1 MPPHG
6 VTSFDKTGSRPSPA
20 TASLPTDEALARQSA
35 SHSLQRDREVQ
46 PVPTRSDTFTEA
58 YRAPCLLGY
67 SILSDP
73 RTQAVPVLHPLVHR
87 TSKDIPPSL
96 PATAFVS
103 LSAYGGIRR
112 ISTCSL
118 TKGIR
123 PTLPTN
129 DSRDALC
136 VHTR

>member
-1 MPPHG
+1 MELHRLTRRAPDLPP
-6 VTSFDKTGSRPSPA
+6 RPH
-20 TASLPTDEALARQSA
+20 LFLRIMALAWQSA
-35 SHSLQRDREVQ
+35 SHSRQRDWEVQ

-103 LSAYGGIRR
+103 LSAYGE
-112 ISTCSL
+112 
-118 TKGIR
+118 
-123 PTLPTN
+123 
-129 DSRDALC
+129 
-136 VHTR
+136 